1 MNRDLCCA
9 FEGFIEM
16 LVSKINWEKIF
27 FTAIFKKI
35 SFQKLYIRVCTY
47 VYCEVN
53 QENIFFRVS
62 SNLKSV
68 FLNPYAVPKIF

>member
-35 SFQKLYIRVCTY
+35 SFQKPNKSRSY
-47 VYCEVN
+47 VN
-53 QENIFFRVS
+53 KS
-62 SNLKSV
+62 KLK
-68 FLNPYAVPKIF
+68 NRPW